1 MQPELCQK
9 LIDGNQKSSVK
20 VQPAK
25 GHLTKYRC
33 VCVCLPLTLCG
44 LGDIENK
51 FKFVH
56 PILLFKGH

>member
-33 VCVCLPLTLCG
+33 VCVCVFTFDPVW
-44 LGDIENK
+44 IREYRE
-51 FKFVH
+51 
-56 PILLFKGH
+56 